1 MGHDISAYLG
11 SADPADPLEQLDGW
25 NELPEAAYL
34 RRGSSN
40 PYRHTLCEVLDAQEY
55 DGDVSGLW
63 AARWFNR
70 KELQVGLA
78 RLQQRFAEGQEVQP
92 EIDFV
97 QACLAALPPGRTSVF
112 VTFG

>member
-11 SADPADPLEQLDGW
+11 SADPADPLEQLDNW
-25 NELPEAAYL
+25 NNLPETAYL

-40 PYRHTLCEVLDAQEY
+40 PWRHTLYEVLDAKEF
-55 DGDVSGLW
+55 DGDVSGVW
-63 AARWFNR
+63 AARWFDR
-70 KELQVGLA
+70 TQFQTALS
-78 RLQQRFAEGQEVQP
+78 RLRQRLAEGQEVQP

-97 QACLAALPPGRTSVF
+97 QACLAALPPERERVF